1 MHQNEFRIPRLIHIF
16 FTQTWI
22 FPEDDLGIHNS
33 ADLPATCSNL
43 FFSQNIS
50 VENAFSLKKKKK
62 KVKLYSH

>member
-50 VENAFSLKKKKK
+50 VENAFS
-62 KVKLYSH
+62 